1 MSDGGMS
8 DGGMSDGG
16 MSATALDGAAPAA
29 RDLSAD
35 LPLVSCIMPT
45 ADRRRFVPLAI
56 QYFLRQ
62 DYPHK
67 ELVILDDGRDGVAD
81 LAPADPQIRY
91 ERVQSRRALGSKRN
105 ACIEISRGDLI
116 MHWDDDDWMAAQR
129 IRVQVAAL
137 LAADAEICGMQ
148 RLLFYEIATGQ
159 PWLYTYPAT
168 QRPWLIGGTM
178 LYTRDFWRSMPFPAI
193 QSGEDTRFIWNR
205 PRVRVAMP
213 DESGL
218 HAPALYVA
226 MIHPAN
232 TSPKRCQG
240 AYWSRWTG
248 DLEDLLGEDSVHYQA
263 HASDH
268 ARAAATGHPSRGGSP
283 VSNSVKLNLGC
294 CDALLPDHINVD
306 LLPAPGVE
314 VADLRQPWPW
324 ADSSV
329 DHVRAWDIIEHL
341 PDKIFTMNELWRVL
355 KPGATAEI
363 AVPTTDGSGAFQDP
377 THVSF
382 WNRRSFLYYEAGN
395 PYRERFA
402 RHYGITARFRVMRER
417 TDPSVDGPRLTI
429 VLQAVKP

>member
-1 MSDGGMS
+1 MRGPQQDTAVQT
-8 DGGMSDGG
+8 
-16 MSATALDGAAPAA
+16 ATNMPA
-29 RDLSAD
+29 DP
-35 LPLVSCIMPT
+35 PLVSCIMPT
-45 ADRRRFVPLAI
+45 ADRRRFVPHAI
-56 QYFLRQ
+56 RYFLRQ
-62 DYPHK
+62 DYPNK
-67 ELVILDDGRDGVAD
+67 ELVILDDGRDSIAD
-81 LAPADPQIRY
+81 LVPRVAQIRY
-91 ERVQSRRALGSKRN
+91 ERVHGRRALGSKRN

-116 MHWDDDDWMAAQR
+116 LHWDDDDWMAASR
-129 IRVQVAAL
+129 MRVQVAAL
-137 LAADAEICGMQ
+137 LAEGAELCGMQ
-148 RLLFYEIATGQ
+148 RLLFYTIATGQ
-159 PWLYTYPAT
+159 SWLYTYPST

-178 LYTRDFWRSMPFPAI
+178 LYTRDFWRCMPFPAI
-193 QSGEDTRFIWNR
+193 QAGEDTRFIWNR
-205 PRVRVAMP
+205 GQVR
-213 DESGL
+213 
-218 HAPALYVA
+218 PAVIADQMLYVA

-232 TSPKRCQG
+232 TSPKRCHG
-240 AYWSRWTG
+240 SYWSPWPG
-248 DLEDLLGEDSVHYQA
+248 DLADLLGEDLAHYG
-263 HASDH
+263 
-268 ARAAATGHPSRGGSP
+268 AAAPTRDHRGGSAVP
-283 VSNSVKLNLGC
+283 EPVKLNLGC

-382 WNRRSFLYYEAGN
+382 WNRRSFLYYETGN

-402 RHYGITARFRVMRER
+402 RHYGIAAKFRVLREQ